1 MKEIFFGLGFSTKEL
16 DVIEEE
22 HIDTP
27 VAVSEFFG
35 LFLFESSHKL
45 VGILFCPDVENFQFV
60 FKGFMSDGVKQVG
73 FTKS

>member
-45 VGILFCPDVENFQFV
+45 VGILFCPDVENFQRE
-60 FKGFMSDGVKQVG
+60 KDRRIETSLCPMA
-73 FTKS
+73 